1 MEKVSPR
8 AIKAATHA
16 EADRADPADRRGTF
30 AALKLPAY
38 RIFFGALV
46 MQMTAMNMQMV
57 ARSWFMYELTGSAV
71 MLGTVGL
78 GSALPMLTVSLF
90 GGVLADRMRKKSIL
104 VAGQLASALVALG
117 IAVSI
122 TAGAISWIHLIVAAV
137 FQGLVLSLMM
147 PARQALIYELVGANT
162 LMNAIALN
170 AAAMN
175 FIRLTAPAFAGLLIA
190 FWNIEIVY
198 YIMTVLYVIGFLFA
212 LRLPRTGMDRSR
224 ESTAIQELTEGLRYI
239 RQNADVLAI
248 LVLTLLATV
257 LSMPYLFLLPM
268 FTRDI
273 FLVDVSIFGRLASW
287 PLVGSLLL
295 TLGESS
301 ARQGLLI
308 SVSGLGALAGSLVVA
323 SMSSR
328 KRGLIFLLSLLLT
341 AVSLVLFSTTGS
353 FLLALIFFVTMG
365 LGQAGRLALSN
376 TLLLSNTDDAHQG
389 RVMSVYMMNWGITMV
404 GVFFVGVLAERVGVQ
419 LAVGGSAVLLA
430 VITLYYLLLTP
441 RIRRLD

>member
-1 MEKVSPR
+1 MKVASH
-8 AIKAATHA
+8 T
-16 EADRADPADRRGTF
+16 EMDRANRRYRQETF

-38 RIFFGALV
+38 RIFFGALL

-90 GGVLADRMRKKSIL
+90 GGVLADRIRKKSIL

-117 IAVSI
+117 IAISI
-122 TAGAISWIHLIVAAV
+122 TVGAISWLHLFVAAL
-137 FQGLVLSLMM
+137 FQGLIMALMM
-147 PARQALIYELVGANT
+147 PARQALIYELVGKNT

-175 FIRLTAPAFAGLLIA
+175 FIRLTAPAFAGFFIA
-190 FWNIEIVY
+190 FWSVESVY
-198 YIMTVLYVIGFLFA
+198 YIMAALYAIGFMYA
-212 LRLPRTGMDRSR
+212 IRLPRTGTDRSR
-224 ESTAIQELTEGLRYI
+224 ESSTIEELTDGLRYI
-239 RQNADVLAI
+239 RHNADVLAI
-248 LVLTLLATV
+248 LVLTLLATI
-257 LSMPYLFLLPM
+257 LSMPYLFLLPI

-273 FLVDVSIFGRLASW
+273 FQVDVSIFGRLTSL
-287 PLVGSLLL
+287 PLIGSMLVA
-295 TLGESS
+295 LGESS

-308 SVSGLGALAGSLVVA
+308 SVSGLGALVGSLFVA

-328 KRGLIFLLSLLLT
+328 KRGLMYLFSLLLT
-341 AVSLVLFSTTGS
+341 AVSLVVFSATGS
-353 FLLALIFFVTMG
+353 YLLALIIFITMG

-376 TLLLSNTDDAHQG
+376 TLLLAHTDDTHQG

-404 GVFFVGVLAERVGVQ
+404 GVFFVSILADHVGVQ
-419 LAVGGSAVLLA
+419 LAVGAAAGLLG
-430 VITLYYLLLTP
+430 VITLYYLFLTP
-441 RIRRLD
+441 RIRSLQ

>member
-1 MEKVSPR
+1 M
-8 AIKAATHA
+8 KAASHSET
-16 EADRADPADRRGTF
+16 DRANRPYRPGTF

-38 RIFFGALV
+38 RIFFGALL

-71 MLGTVGL
+71 MLGAVGL
-78 GSALPMLTVSLF
+78 GSALPILTVSLF
-90 GGVLADRMRKKSIL
+90 GGVLADRIRKRSIL
-104 VAGQLASALVALG
+104 VAGQFASALVALG

-122 TAGAISWIHLIVAAV
+122 SVGAIAWIHLFVAALL
-137 FQGLVLSLMM
+137 QGLVLSLMM
-147 PARQALIYELVGANT
+147 PARQALIYELVGDNT

-175 FIRLTAPAFAGLLIA
+175 FIRLTAPAFAGFFIA
-190 FWNIEIVY
+190 FWSIEGVY
-198 YIMTVLYVIGFLFA
+198 YIMAVFYAIGFMFTV
-212 LRLPRTGMDRSR
+212 RLPRTGTVRRR
-224 ESTAIQELTEGLRYI
+224 ESTTIQELTEGLRYI
-239 RQNADVLAI
+239 RHNADVLAI
-248 LVLTLLATV
+248 LVLTLLTTI
-257 LSMPYLFLLPM
+257 LSMPYLFLLPI

-287 PLVGSLLL
+287 PLIGSLLL
-295 TLGESS
+295 ALGESS

-341 AVSLVLFSTTGS
+341 AASLVAFSATGS
-353 FLLALIFFVTMG
+353 YLLAMIFFISMG

-376 TLLLSNTDDAHQG
+376 TLLLSNTDDTHKG
-389 RVMSVYMMNWGITMV
+389 RVMSVYMMNWGITLV
-404 GVFFVGVLAERVGVQ
+404 GVFLVSILADRVGVQ
-419 LAVGGSAVLLA
+419 LAVGGSAGLLA
-430 VITLYYLLLTP
+430 VITLYCLFMTS
-441 RIRRLD
+441 RIRSLD

>member
-1 MEKVSPR
+1 MKKVSR
-8 AIKAATHA
+8 WAMKTASYSET
-16 EADRADPADRRGTF
+16 DRANRPYRQGTF

-38 RIFFGALV
+38 RIFFGALL

-57 ARSWFMYELTGSAV
+57 ARTWFMYELTGSAV
-71 MLGTVGL
+71 MLGAVGL
-78 GSALPMLTVSLF
+78 GSALPILTVSLF
-90 GGVLADRMRKKSIL
+90 GGVLADRIRKRSIL
-104 VAGQLASALVALG
+104 VAGQFASALVALG

-122 TAGAISWIHLIVAAV
+122 SVGAIAWIHLFVAALL
-137 FQGLVLSLMM
+137 QGLVLALMM
-147 PARQALIYELVGANT
+147 PARQALIYELVGDNT

-175 FIRLTAPAFAGLLIA
+175 FIRLTAPAFAGFFIA
-190 FWNIEIVY
+190 FWSIEGVY
-198 YIMTVLYVIGFLFA
+198 YIMTVLYAIGFMFA
-212 LRLPRTGMDRSR
+212 VRLPRTGTDRRR

-239 RQNADVLAI
+239 RHNADVLSI
-248 LVLTLLATV
+248 LVLTLLSTI

-287 PLVGSLLL
+287 PLIGSLLL
-295 TLGESS
+295 ALGESS

-341 AVSLVLFSTTGS
+341 AVSLLAFSATGS
-353 FLLALIFFVTMG
+353 YLLAMIFFITMG
-365 LGQAGRLALSN
+365 LGQAGRLALGN
-376 TLLLSNTDDAHQG
+376 TLLLSNTDDTHQG
-389 RVMSVYMMNWGITMV
+389 RVMSVHMMNWGITMV
-404 GVFFVGVLAERVGVQ
+404 GVFLVSILADRVGVQ
-419 LAVGGSAVLLA
+419 LAVGGSAGLLA
-430 VITLYYLLLTP
+430 VITLYYLFLTS
-441 RIRRLD
+441 RIRSLD

>member
-1 MEKVSPR
+1 M
-8 AIKAATHA
+8 KAASHSET
-16 EADRADPADRRGTF
+16 DRANRPYRPGTF

-38 RIFFGALV
+38 RIFFGALL

-71 MLGTVGL
+71 MLGAVGL
-78 GSALPMLTVSLF
+78 GSALPILTVSLF
-90 GGVLADRMRKKSIL
+90 GGVLADRIRKRSIL
-104 VAGQLASALVALG
+104 VAGQFASALVALG

-122 TAGAISWIHLIVAAV
+122 SVGAIAWIHLFVAALL
-137 FQGLVLSLMM
+137 QGLVLSLMM
-147 PARQALIYELVGANT
+147 PARQALIYELVGDNT

-175 FIRLTAPAFAGLLIA
+175 FIRLTAPAFAGFFIA
-190 FWNIEIVY
+190 FWSIEGVY
-198 YIMTVLYVIGFLFA
+198 YIMAVFYAIGFMFTV
-212 LRLPRTGMDRSR
+212 RLPRTGTVRRR
-224 ESTAIQELTEGLRYI
+224 ESTTIQELTEGLRYI
-239 RQNADVLAI
+239 RHNADVLAI
-248 LVLTLLATV
+248 LVLTLLTTI
-257 LSMPYLFLLPM
+257 LSMPYLFLLPI

-287 PLVGSLLL
+287 PLIGSLLL
-295 TLGESS
+295 ALRESS

-341 AVSLVLFSTTGS
+341 AASLVAFSATGS
-353 FLLALIFFVTMG
+353 YLLAMIFFISMG

-376 TLLLSNTDDAHQG
+376 TLLLSNTDDTHKG
-389 RVMSVYMMNWGITMV
+389 RVMSVYMMNWGITLV
-404 GVFFVGVLAERVGVQ
+404 GVFLVSILADRVGVQ
-419 LAVGGSAVLLA
+419 LAVGGSAGLLA
-430 VITLYYLLLTP
+430 VITLYCLFMTS
-441 RIRRLD
+441 RIRSLD

>member
-1 MEKVSPR
+1 M
-8 AIKAATHA
+8 KAASHSET
-16 EADRADPADRRGTF
+16 DRANRPYRPGTF

-38 RIFFGALV
+38 RIFFGALL

-71 MLGTVGL
+71 MLGAVGL
-78 GSALPMLTVSLF
+78 GSALPILTVSLF
-90 GGVLADRMRKKSIL
+90 GGVLADRIRKRSIL
-104 VAGQLASALVALG
+104 VAGQFASALVALG

-122 TAGAISWIHLIVAAV
+122 SVGAIAWIHLFVAALL
-137 FQGLVLSLMM
+137 QGLVLSLMM
-147 PARQALIYELVGANT
+147 PARQALIYELVGDNT

-175 FIRLTAPAFAGLLIA
+175 FIRLTAPAFAGFFIA
-190 FWNIEIVY
+190 FWSIEGVY
-198 YIMTVLYVIGFLFA
+198 YIMAVFYAIGFMFTV
-212 LRLPRTGMDRSR
+212 RLPRTGTVRRR
-224 ESTAIQELTEGLRYI
+224 ESTTIQELTEGLRYI
-239 RQNADVLAI
+239 RHNADVLAI
-248 LVLTLLATV
+248 LVLTLLTTI
-257 LSMPYLFLLPM
+257 LSMPYLFLLPI

-287 PLVGSLLL
+287 PLIGSLLL
-295 TLGESS
+295 ALRESS

-341 AVSLVLFSTTGS
+341 AASLVAFSATGS
-353 FLLALIFFVTMG
+353 YLLAMIFFISMG

-376 TLLLSNTDDAHQG
+376 TLLLSNTDDTHQG
-389 RVMSVYMMNWGITMV
+389 RVMSVYMMNWGITLV
-404 GVFFVGVLAERVGVQ
+404 GVFLVSILADRVGVQ
-419 LAVGGSAVLLA
+419 LAVGGSAGLLA
-430 VITLYYLLLTP
+430 VITLYCLFMTS
-441 RIRRLD
+441 RIRSLD

>member
-1 MEKVSPR
+1 MNKISGWTN
-8 AIKAATHA
+8 KAASHPET
-16 EADRADPADRRGTF
+16 DRADRPHRRRTF

-38 RIFFGALV
+38 RIFFGALL

-71 MLGTVGL
+71 MLGAVGL
-78 GSALPMLTVSLF
+78 GGALPMLTVSLF
-90 GGVLADRMRKKSIL
+90 GGVLADRIRKKSIL

-117 IAVSI
+117 VAISI
-122 TAGAISWIHLIVAAV
+122 TAGAISWAHLFVAAV

-147 PARQALIYELVGANT
+147 PARQALIYELVGENT

-175 FIRLTAPAFAGLLIA
+175 FIRLAAPAFAGFFIA
-190 FWNIEIVY
+190 FWNIESVY
-198 YIMTVLYVIGFLFA
+198 YIMTVLYVIGFVFA
-212 LRLPRTGMDRSR
+212 VRLPRTGTDRPR
-224 ESTAIQELTEGLRYI
+224 KGTTVQELTEGLRYM
-239 RQNADVLAI
+239 RHNADVLAI

-273 FLVDVSIFGRLASW
+273 FLVDVSIFGRLTSW
-287 PLVGSLLL
+287 PVIGSLLL
-295 TLGESS
+295 ALGESS

-308 SVSGLGALAGSLVVA
+308 SVSGVGALAGSLVVA
-323 SMSSR
+323 SMRSR
-328 KRGLIFLLSLLLT
+328 NRGLIFLLSLLLT
-341 AVSLVLFSTTGS
+341 AVSLVVFSATGS
-353 FLLALIFFVTMG
+353 YLLALFIFITMG

-376 TLLLSNTDDAHQG
+376 TLLLANTDDTHQG
-389 RVMSVYMMNWGITMV
+389 RVMSVYMMNWGITLV
-404 GVFFVGVLAERVGVQ
+404 GVFFVSILADRVGVQ
-419 LAVGGSAVLLA
+419 LAVGGSAGLLA
-430 VITLYYLLLTP
+430 VITLYYLFLTP

>member
-1 MEKVSPR
+1 M
-8 AIKAATHA
+8 KAASHSET
-16 EADRADPADRRGTF
+16 DRANRPYRPGTF

-38 RIFFGALV
+38 RIFFGALL

-71 MLGTVGL
+71 MLGAVGL
-78 GSALPMLTVSLF
+78 GSALPILTVSLF
-90 GGVLADRMRKKSIL
+90 GGVLADRIRKRSIL
-104 VAGQLASALVALG
+104 VAGQFASALVALG

-122 TAGAISWIHLIVAAV
+122 SVGAIAWIHLFVAALL
-137 FQGLVLSLMM
+137 QGLVLSLMM
-147 PARQALIYELVGANT
+147 PARQALIYELVGDNT

-175 FIRLTAPAFAGLLIA
+175 FIRLTAPAFAGFFIA
-190 FWNIEIVY
+190 FWSIEGVY
-198 YIMTVLYVIGFLFA
+198 YIMAVFYAIGFMFA
-212 LRLPRTGMDRSR
+212 VRLPRTGTDRRR
-224 ESTAIQELTEGLRYI
+224 ESTTIQELTEGLRYI
-239 RQNADVLAI
+239 RHNADVLAI
-248 LVLTLLATV
+248 LVLTLLTTI
-257 LSMPYLFLLPM
+257 LSMPYLFLLPI

-287 PLVGSLLL
+287 PLIGSLLL
-295 TLGESS
+295 ALRESS

-341 AVSLVLFSTTGS
+341 AASLVAFSATGS
-353 FLLALIFFVTMG
+353 YLLAMIFFISMG

-376 TLLLSNTDDAHQG
+376 TLLLSNTDDTHKG
-389 RVMSVYMMNWGITMV
+389 RVMSVYMMNWGITLV
-404 GVFFVGVLAERVGVQ
+404 GVFLVSILADRVGVQ
-419 LAVGGSAVLLA
+419 LAVGGSAGLLA
-430 VITLYYLLLTP
+430 VITLYCLFMTS
-441 RIRRLD
+441 RIRSLD